1 MLHIQ
6 GFLSIVSAL
15 PEAIGRISSKN
26 TKGIHHTAEKWPRPF
41 PDQELFAI
49 PRTCSFTFTIGCIF
63 PLVRRHG
70 TCEHDRTLT
79 LVLWTLRYVL
89 LNMSISP
96 VAAHYI
102 SLTIS
107 YVAELILVSLRPVV
121 GMTSGLHNVT
131 AGTRSSHQFETYDMR
146 YVAAVDLQS
155 RSKLTGRSVRKVNH
169 FGAPRGSLGHKKF
182 RFDRIPPTA
191 TRKHFHVKKS
201 PELHHRIR
209 HVQCLV
215 PRSFRS

>member
-1 MLHIQ
+1 MVEVKTKDLRRFASMPMTSPTSAAPTQRRWKCTPAPSPASPIRLQCSIIQMLHIQ

-49 PRTCSFTFTIGCIF
+49 PHTCSFTFTIGCIF

-96 VAAHYI
+96 VAVHYI
-102 SLTIS
+102 
-107 YVAELILVSLRPVV
+107 
-121 GMTSGLHNVT
+121 
-131 AGTRSSHQFETYDMR
+131 
-146 YVAAVDLQS
+146 
-155 RSKLTGRSVRKVNH
+155 
-169 FGAPRGSLGHKKF
+169 
-182 RFDRIPPTA
+182 
-191 TRKHFHVKKS
+191 
-201 PELHHRIR
+201 
-209 HVQCLV
+209 
-215 PRSFRS
+215 